1 MSKFL
6 SNPLLFFYKV
16 ISSLLTLLGKPLYFA
31 IIALISVIIFII
43 SHLPQLHHFQKL
55 WSTKKRL
62 LITASTIIILSAVG
76 SFSFVSLFY
85 DLPSPGELADRDLVA
100 STKIYDRNGE
110 LLYSVYEDEN
120 RSIVSSSDIPQHVK
134 LATLAAEDAD
144 FYAHKGFSIR
154 GMSRALIKI
163 IKERKVTGGSTITQ
177 QLIKNTL
184 LTPEQ
189 TVSRKIREMALAI
202 LAEQMY
208 TKDEI
213 LTMYLNEVNYGGTA
227 YGVKEAA
234 KTYFD
239 KELDQLTIAE
249 AAMLAGLI
257 KSPTTLSPF
266 GSNPELTIQ
275 RRNEVLD
282 LMHENGF
289 ITETQRQKSAFEKP
303 IYAQSKDIIK
313 SPHFVMYVRSLLAQR
328 YGEHVLANAG
338 LSVTTTLD
346 YTLQKNV
353 ESIIAKE
360 IDSLERLHVTNA
372 AAIVLDAHTGEIL
385 AMVGS
390 KDYFDDTNDGN
401 VNVVMRARQPGSSI
415 KPINYAYALSHGMNA
430 ATIIDDVPTSFFIDD
445 SQPLY
450 KPVNYDGK
458 YRGKIT
464 LRSALAE
471 SRNIPA
477 VKVLNSYGVHNMI
490 ELGKRMGIT
499 TWNDTNRFGLSLT
512 LGGGEVTLFDLAQ
525 AYQVFANQGEKV
537 TSTAI
542 KTVSNIKGK
551 TLFEA
556 DCEQNI
562 GCGREK
568 ILDESVAFLITDIL
582 SDNKARTPAFG
593 SHSALVVSNHPEV
606 AVKTGTSNDLRDNLT
621 VGYNQDYVVAVWVG
635 NNDNSP
641 MSRIASGITGA
652 SPIWNKIMT
661 NLIGDSESMAWNIPS
676 DVAKQT
682 VCGSNTQEWFITGTA
697 SPCIATVE
705 NTTVDKNNLPPGQL
719 KKIEKQTIN

>member
-6 SNPLLFFYKV
+6 SRPLLFIYEV
-16 ISSLLTLLGKPLYFA
+16 MSSLLILLGKPLYLA
-31 IIALISVIIFII
+31 IISVFSVIIFII
-43 SHLPQLHHFQKL
+43 SHLPTLPRFHVL

-62 LITASTIIILSAVG
+62 IVTVSTIVILS
-76 SFSFVSLFY
+76 SISSISFVSLFY

-120 RSIVSSSDIPQHVK
+120 RSIVSSGDIPQHVK

-144 FYAHKGFSIR
+144 FYAHKGFSMK

-163 IKERKVTGGSTITQ
+163 IKERKITGGSTITQ

-208 TKDEI
+208 SKDEI

-249 AAMLAGLI
+249 AATLAGLI

-303 IYAQSKDIIK
+303 VYAQNRDSIK
-313 SPHFVMYVRSLLAQR
+313 SPHFVMYVRSLLANK
-328 YGEHVLANAG
+328 YGEQVLANAG

-346 YTLQKNV
+346 YTLQKNI
-353 ESIIAKE
+353 ESIITDE

-372 AAIVLDAHTGEIL
+372 AAMVLDVHTGEIL

-401 VNVVMRARQPGSSI
+401 VNVAIRARQPGSSI
-415 KPINYAYALSHGMNA
+415 KPINYAYALSHGMNV

-445 SQPLY
+445 GQPLY
-450 KPVNYDGK
+450 KPVNYDGT
-458 YRGKIT
+458 YRGKIS

-477 VKVLNSYGVHNMI
+477 VKVLNSYGVDKMI
-490 ELGKRMGIT
+490 ELGKQMGIT
-499 TWNDTNRFGLSLT
+499 TWNETNRFGLSLT
-512 LGGGEVTLFDLAQ
+512 LGGGEVTLYDLAQ
-525 AYQVFANQGEKV
+525 AYQVFANYGEKI

-542 KTVSNIKGK
+542 KTVSNIKGT

-556 DCEQNI
+556 DCEQNV
-562 GCGREK
+562 GCGRERV
-568 ILDESVAFLITDIL
+568 LDESVAFLITDIL
-582 SDNKARTPAFG
+582 SDNNARTPAFG
-593 SHSALVVSNHPEV
+593 SHSALVISKHPEV

-661 NLIGDSESMAWNIPS
+661 SLIGDAEPIAWNIPS
-676 DVAKQT
+676 DVAKQA
-682 VCGSNTQEWFITGTA
+682 VCGSSKQEWFIEGTA
-697 SPCIATVE
+697 APCIATVG
-705 NTTVDKNNLPPGQL
+705 NIIVDKNNLPPGQL
-719 KKIEKQTIN
+719 KKIEKHTIN